1 MCITDILPLRP
12 DQAHVGAR
20 RRRRHVRPDPQRL
33 DPVRRAGYGSTF
45 DTEYRTVS
53 NLTAE
58 RYFFE
63 LTTAPNVIWT
73 DLTKLN
79 FSEGAPV
86 LTLNPN
92 NIDLSGDVTL
102 QFQPAKAPF

>member
-1 MCITDILPLRP
+1 VSGLFSLRL
-12 DQAHVGAR
+12 DEADVGASRSR
-20 RRRRHVRPDPQRL
+20 RNVRPDPQRI
-33 DPVRRAGYGSTF
+33 DPIRRPVNGSTF

-53 NLTAE
+53 NLTAK

-79 FSEGAPV
+79 LAKGARV
-86 LTLNPN
+86 LTLDPN
-92 NIDLSGDVTL
+92 NINLSGEVTS
-102 QFQPAKAPF
+102 QFRPAKAPF